1 MIGEGPGQKEGIA
14 LHNQS
19 FTKICYYM
27 LYLFML
33 GLFIGIL
40 IVNMGHDTWIRESGL
55 LGSDMLEKL
64 ETSTL
69 DSGKLFGYILKH
81 RLFTLCML
89 TLLATTMFG
98 ITVLCIYIC
107 YMGLTAGCLL
117 SVAVIRY
124 GIRGLIFIAAGIF
137 PQGILLI
144 PGYAALFLWAVGI
157 NRVLYAKG
165 TYLDGFERYSK
176 QFYLKKGIQ
185 IMGIMIVVIMGCLL
199 ESYVNPKILHLVL
212 NIF

>member
-1 MIGEGPGQKEGIA
+1 M
-14 LHNQS
+14 HNQS
-19 FTKICYYM
+19 FTKNCYYM

-40 IVNMGHDTWIRESGL
+40 IVNMGHDTWIREGGL

-98 ITVLCIYIC
+98 IAVLCIYIC

-144 PGYAALFLWAVGI
+144 PGYAALFLWAAGI

-165 TYLDGFERYSK
+165 AYLDGFERYSK

>member
-1 MIGEGPGQKEGIA
+1 
-14 LHNQS
+14 
-19 FTKICYYM
+19 M

-40 IVNMGHDTWIRESGL
+40 VVNVGHDTWIRDGGL
-55 LGSDMLEKL
+55 LGTDMLEKI
-64 ETSTL
+64 ESSTL
-69 DSGKLFGYILKH
+69 ESGKLFGYILKH

-89 TLLATTMFG
+89 SLLATTMFG
-98 ITVLCIYIC
+98 ISAICCYIC

-124 GIRGLIFIAAGIF
+124 GIRGLIFMMAGIF
-137 PQGILLI
+137 PQAILLI
-144 PGYAALFLWAVGI
+144 PGYVALFLWASGI

-165 TYLDGFERYSK
+165 AYIDGFERYSR

-185 IMGIMIVVIMGCLL
+185 IIGILIVVIIGCLL
-199 ESYVNPKILHLVL
+199 ESYVNPKMLHLVL
-212 NIF
+212 DIF